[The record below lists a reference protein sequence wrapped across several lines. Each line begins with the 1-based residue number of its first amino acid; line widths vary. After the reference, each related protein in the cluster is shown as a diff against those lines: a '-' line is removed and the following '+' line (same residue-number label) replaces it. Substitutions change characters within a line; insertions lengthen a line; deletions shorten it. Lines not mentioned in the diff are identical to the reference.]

1 MYCVHCGANN
11 PAAALFCQRCGKP
24 LPTTNQDEPTMLS
37 VPPVPSSPGSVPNS
51 RTASSAAESIA
62 APPPPSGAPSREGA
76 GFFGPQSPLLAP
88 RPKKRRAYFIAL
100 ALIIL
105 VVLAAVGAFVY
116 LTRSTPDRTLA
127 TYCDALKNG
136 DYPTAYNQLS
146 TRAMNSLSEAQFAQ
160 EWQALG
166 GVKAWTERNV
176 QEQGSPATATV
187 TFTLGNGQTVL
198 ATIQLINENGVW
210 KIDTETIR

>member
-1 MYCVHCGANN
+1 
-11 PAAALFCQRCGKP
+11 
-24 LPTTNQDEPTMLS
+24 
-37 VPPVPSSPGSVPNS
+37 
-51 RTASSAAESIA
+51 
-62 APPPPSGAPSREGA
+62 
-76 GFFGPQSPLLAP
+76 
-88 RPKKRRAYFIAL
+88 L

-166 GVKAWTERNV
+166 GGRAMTERKV
-176 QEQGSPATATV
+176 QEQGSTATATV
-187 TFTLGNGQTVL
+187 TFTLGNGRTAL
-198 ATIQLINENGVW
+198 ATIQLVDENGVW
-210 KIDTETIR
+210 RVDAETIG